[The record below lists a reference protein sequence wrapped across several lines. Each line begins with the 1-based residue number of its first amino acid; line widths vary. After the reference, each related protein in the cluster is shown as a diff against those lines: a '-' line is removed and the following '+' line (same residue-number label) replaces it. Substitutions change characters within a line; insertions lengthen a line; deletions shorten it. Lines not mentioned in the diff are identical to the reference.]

1 MQSCVSRNEKP
12 GGVAACERHNE
23 RKKEAYKSN
32 PDIDMERSKN
42 NYHLI
47 APPKYTYKKEINRM
61 VAEAGCR
68 TRKDSVMMVETLIT
82 ASPEFMNQLPPEEQ
96 KAYFQTALDFI
107 SERVESRISSP
118 LSSIWTRERP
128 ICTSALCRLRQT
140 ISCQRKLS

>member
-1 MQSCVSRNEKP
+1 MPYAILRFQKRKA

-68 TRKDSVMMVETLIT
+68 TRKDSVMMVG
-82 ASPEFMNQLPPEEQ
+82 SSQLHQ
-96 KAYFQTALDFI
+96 NL
-107 SERVESRISSP
+107 
-118 LSSIWTRERP
+118 
-128 ICTSALCRLRQT
+128 
-140 ISCQRKLS
+140 

>member
-1 MQSCVSRNEKP
+1 MPYAILRFQKRKA

-32 PDIDMERSKN
+32 PDIDVGRSKD
-42 NYHLI
+42 NYHLVN
-47 APPKYTYKKEINRM
+47 PPRYTYKKEINRM

-82 ASPEFMNQLPPEEQ
+82 ASPEFMNSLPPEEQ

-107 SERVESRISSP
+107 SEHVGKKNILSAVVHMRETLSVISVL
-118 LSSIWTRERP
+118 LSV
-128 ICTSALCRLRQT
+128 
-140 ISCQRKLS
+140 